1 MSDLSFAVKC
11 KNKSCVH
18 SCCTVQMCFHCRI
31 YHLLGI
37 TQSHHMVKKNL
48 WNYCSDQTAKAC
60 LILLTCSVC
69 FQHSSLNFVRLPRAT
84 YLNYSFPVCFK
95 KWTTIQ
101 SQRGAPSEKL
111 LKRATACL
119 VGSRE
124 FSRMNPAFCSNSC
137 VVAGSWCSCAQLHL
151 QVSLDGFHLVALALL
166 PPLREAAWVFT
177 DMSFGIWTVNLSNVG
192 GVRVQFAIL
201 TCWSLIRCMRC
212 CFTLPFRFAESMS

>member
-1 MSDLSFAVKC
+1 M
-11 KNKSCVH
+11 
-18 SCCTVQMCFHCRI
+18 
-31 YHLLGI
+31 
-37 TQSHHMVKKNL
+37 
-48 WNYCSDQTAKAC
+48 
-60 LILLTCSVC
+60 
-69 FQHSSLNFVRLPRAT
+69 RLPWAT

-95 KWTTIQ
+95 KWTTMQ

-111 LKRATACL
+111 LKRASACL

-137 VVAGSWCSCAQLHL
+137 VVAGNWCSCAQLHL

-166 PPLREAAWVFT
+166 LPLREAAWVFT
-177 DMSFGIWTVNLSNVG
+177 DMSSGIRTVNLSNVG

-212 CFTLPFRFAESMS
+212 CFTLPFRFAERMSCTLTGRACSPPAFSLSTVNLLPTGRTLSSPASKPCLWE